1 MTQPAPTSTLV
12 HLLKCRI
19 EGDEFTLPV
28 LPSVATEVLATVN
41 SDDCD
46 ARCLADIVQRDPALA
61 AGVLRLVNSA
71 QYAPTE
77 PIVSLIQAIGRM
89 GLGALRDMVMAIAV
103 EGAVFYVEGHD
114 AYVSAAWRHA
124 HLTGQLAQ
132 EIARIRRSNVEA
144 AFLCGL
150 LHDVGMP
157 VVLQGLIDLG
167 ESEGH
172 PVDMPLIEAA
182 VDALHAD
189 LGARLIDEWG
199 LPEWTR
205 TTALHHHAPEEA
217 PEHRE
222 LVFTVALAD
231 VLSHW
236 ILDGDCEGVPPG
248 LDYAESLDL
257 YADDLDEL
265 RERAADLL
273 AA

>member
-1 MTQPAPTSTLV
+1 MTQPALNSSLV
-12 HLLKCRI
+12 QLLKCRI

-28 LPSVATEVLATVN
+28 LPAVATEVLATVN

-46 ARCLADIVQRDPALA
+46 ARCLAEIVQRDPALA
-61 AGVLRLVNSA
+61 AGVLRIVNSA
-71 QYAPTE
+71 QYAPNE

-89 GLGALRDMVMAIAV
+89 GLSALRDMVMAIAV

-114 AYVSAAWRHA
+114 AYVTAAWRHA

-144 AFLCGL
+144 AFLAGL
-150 LHDVGMP
+150 LHDVGIP

-172 PVDMPLIEAA
+172 AVDMPLIEAA

-205 TTALHHHAPEEA
+205 AAALYHHAPEEA
-217 PEHRE
+217 PEHGE
-222 LVFTVALAD
+222 LVSTVALAD
-231 VLSHW
+231 ALSYW
-236 ILDGDCEGVPPG
+236 ILDGDCEGMPPG
-248 LDYAESLDL
+248 LEHAEALDL
-257 YADDLDEL
+257 YADDLEEL
-265 RERAADLL
+265 KERAVELL
-273 AA
+273 TP